1 MGVLLGFGSSKRV
14 LGVLK
19 GVRGTDGLLLDSP
32 DTGGGDDGGNHEGP
46 ERLNDRSGPSAE
58 TEHVYFVR
66 CGCEDRV
73 EVSLYGSQP
82 TDGTPPG
89 RREDEVRKY
98 AAITS
103 PTECGTF
110 IISYLVFF
118 EVSEKDICIGE
129 MYTESS
135 FQRMS
140 YK

>member
-1 MGVLLGFGSSKRV
+1 MFILSACGQRGGVVCGECGSRDV
-14 LGVLK
+14 GA
-19 GVRGTDGLLLDSP
+19 RI
-32 DTGGGDDGGNHEGP
+32 E
-46 ERLNDRSGPSAE
+46 
-58 TEHVYFVR
+58 F
-66 CGCEDRV
+66 

>member
-1 MGVLLGFGSSKRV
+1 MGNKASE
-14 LGVLK
+14 
-19 GVRGTDGLLLDSP
+19 
-32 DTGGGDDGGNHEGP
+32 DTAEGMVK
-46 ERLNDRSGPSAE
+46 ETYRSGPSAE
-58 TEHVYFVR
+58 TEHVYFVCLWSARRGCLWRVWLTR

-103 PTECGTF
+103 PTKCGTF